1 MSFLDLLLA
10 EAISAGLARQAAAR
24 EPPPENF
31 FVLPR
36 DPRAWRMFQAASE
49 KETMVAAIEITNN
62 MTPNCRAVQPLFI
75 ELARKFSNVPF
86 LRVEIGLG
94 STYDAVSCCF
104 LHCMLSLAIHA
115 LSLSLQLR
123 RDLGGVEY
131 TPTILV
137 VLFEEERKKIA
148 KIEGVDKIRAAI
160 RSGAA
165 EALITAFMEQRV
177 KLRMAER
184 LAEQMAL
191 RLALGMAMASA
202 TGAAGAAA
210 ARRRREDELKD
221 RFERDMER
229 QIQERARQQRSAG
242 QQQQRGKEDDD
253 DDDKGEAVRYNYN

>member
-1 MSFLDLLLA
+1 M
-10 EAISAGLARQAAAR
+10 
-24 EPPPENF
+24 
-31 FVLPR
+31 
-36 DPRAWRMFQAASE
+36 
-49 KETMVAAIEITNN
+49 
-62 MTPNCRAVQPLFI
+62 
-75 ELARKFSNVPF
+75 
-86 LRVEIGLG
+86 
-94 STYDAVSCCF
+94 
-104 LHCMLSLAIHA
+104 HA

-123 RDLGGVEY
+123 RNLGGVEY

-148 KIEGVDKIRAAI
+148 KIEGADKIRGAI

-165 EALITAFMEQRV
+165 EALITAFMEERV

-202 TGAAGAAA
+202 AGAAGAAGAAA
-210 ARRRREDELKD
+210 ARRRREDELRD

-229 QIQERARQQRSAG
+229 QIQERTRQQRSAG

-253 DDDKGEAVRYNYN
+253 DDDKGEAVRYIIASRTVMLAAINISVL

>member
-94 STYDAVSCCF
+94 STYDA
-104 LHCMLSLAIHA
+104 
-115 LSLSLQLR
+115 LR

-253 DDDKGEAVRYNYN
+253 DDDKGEAVRYIIS